1 MVAYAFYVTAE
12 TGVLNNQADAP
23 VAVAVGVAVAVA
35 VLAGIVF
42 LLVAWGSRRWAQ
54 MSMALLS
61 EKALPAWN
69 EPL

>member
-35 VLAGIVF
+35 VLARIVF
-42 LLVAWGSRRWAQ
+42 SLGRGSRGWAQ
-54 MSMALLS
+54 MAMALLS
-61 EKALPAWN
+61 EKALDTKP
-69 EPL
+69 